1 MQLMERYTCTCKSE
15 SQQMFGRRNVKL
27 YESPFIYNHILM
39 MLHVVLIQYVP
50 LNFMQKP
57 LKEIYAYACASR
69 YYFTGLLSSLILSNV
84 AQNSS
89 VCS

>member
-1 MQLMERYTCTCKSE
+1 
-15 SQQMFGRRNVKL
+15 
-27 YESPFIYNHILM
+27 M